1 MLSPTR
7 IDRCSTSF
15 DAYCAL
21 RYKASAHLRMLPTS
35 TRAGMGITL
44 AAGVFWAGAHATVLR
59 PGNHLAKIRG
69 RGWKLLARCRIDRQ
83 PPAQPWLW
91 RPGYYPLQFGDFAL
105 QNRNVLAHLPRGRGA
120 RKSKWL
126 QVDWRARC
134 GSSRWSKSP
143 SRKSSECGYPTA
155 ANFFLG
161 REAEGVTKIGAED
174 PTARRAGARS
184 SASQASRRRK
194 PWRRPHRRV
203 SIGRYHRQRTLAHEP
218 IKRFRSISAASPRLH
233 PRGQC
238 LAPRAGQN
246 CHVFPALHERS

>member
-35 TRAGMGITL
+35 TRAAMGITL
-44 AAGVFWAGAHATVLR
+44 AAGVFWAWAHATVLR

-161 REAEGVTKIGAED
+161 REAGGDKNRGGGPNGSARPRARAVLQVKLRDAGSHGAG
-174 PTARRAGARS
+174 PTAVSLSAG
-184 SASQASRRRK
+184 
-194 PWRRPHRRV
+194 
-203 SIGRYHRQRTLAHEP
+203 ITGNAHWHT
-218 IKRFRSISAASPRLH
+218 SP
-233 PRGQC
+233 
-238 LAPRAGQN
+238 
-246 CHVFPALHERS
+246 